1 LITFLPGPEG
11 GPPVSESQLKEHFM
25 RRVLAL
31 MILLGSALGL
41 SAAAWGYLGG
51 RTRLAA
57 DPAQSLEPRT
67 FKPPRIAVVDI
78 AEVFENYGK
87 KKDIENQL
95 EAQIKAEEEK
105 FREKES
111 ELKATLEE
119 LKNVQEGT
127 DKHQQLVLKKT
138 KLELG
143 LKTRQKE
150 IFNEFQ
156 EKQANALKEIR
167 NEITGEIEK
176 YAVAM
181 EIDLVL
187 EKKVAAE
194 QKGNMRSGHWPIVHY
209 VRPELEITDDI
220 TKRLNARYGRTPA
233 PLLATG
239 GAEAKGKK

>member
-1 LITFLPGPEG
+1 
-11 GPPVSESQLKEHFM
+11 M
-25 RRVLAL
+25 RRIFATTVFV
-31 MILLGSALGL
+31 GSALAV
-41 SAAAWGYLGG
+41 SAAAWGLLGG
-51 RTRLAA
+51 RAGLAA
-57 DPAQSLEPRT
+57 DPGQSLEPRT

-78 AEVFENYGK
+78 SEVFENYGK
-87 KKDIENQL
+87 KKDIESQL
-95 EAQIKAEEEK
+95 EAQIKGEEEK
-105 FREKES
+105 FREKEG

-127 DKHQQLVLKKT
+127 EKHQQLVLKKT
-138 KLELG
+138 KLELE
-143 LKTRQKE
+143 LKNRQKE

-194 QKGNMRSGHWPIVHY
+194 QKGNFRSGHWPIVHY

-220 TKRLNARYGRTPA
+220 IKRLNARYSRPGA
-233 PLLATG
+233 QATG
-239 GAEAKGKK
+239 GAEAKAKK